1 MARRGR
7 PPKGPD
13 LVDALDASEDA
24 KARAKIF
31 LQSIQGTLSAA
42 EASARLGVSETRFHE
57 MRTEWLAQATALLEP
72 KPRGR
77 PPAPEPSEEAKEIQ
91 RLKAQMVEMAIDLK
105 AAQIREKVMLIAP
118 HLLDK
123 ERQQGSKKKKR
134 GPATGSGG
142 GTSSTPSSSAG
153 SSGTST

>member
-31 LQSIQGTLSAA
+31 LQTIQGTLSVA
-42 EASARLGVSETRFHE
+42 EASTRLGVGEARFHE
-57 MRTEWLAQATALLEP
+57 MRSEWLVQATALLEP

-77 PPAPEPSEEAKEIQ
+77 PPAPEPSKEQQRLEVLEAKINDLRRQVSE
-91 RLKAQMVEMAIDLK
+91 AQLRERMALLMP
-105 AAQIREKVMLIAP
+105 EVMQNRFEGP
-118 HLLDK
+118 
-123 ERQQGSKKKKR
+123 GKKK
-134 GPATGSGG
+134 T
-142 GTSSTPSSSAG
+142 
-153 SSGTST
+153 

>member
-31 LQSIQGTLSAA
+31 LQTIQGTLSAA
-42 EASARLGVSETRFHE
+42 EASLRLGVGEARFHE
-57 MRTEWLAQATALLEP
+57 MRSEWLAQATALLEP

-77 PPAPEPSEEAKEIQ
+77 PPAPEPSEEQ
-91 RLKAQMVEMAIDLK
+91 RRLEALKAENTDLRRRINE
-105 AAQIREKVMLIAP
+105 AQLRERLALLMPKVMKNRFEGP
-118 HLLDK
+118 
-123 ERQQGSKKKKR
+123 GKKK
-134 GPATGSGG
+134 P
-142 GTSSTPSSSAG
+142 
-153 SSGTST
+153 